1 MLWIKRVSVKNTI
14 AILITYVL
22 TACGGGGSNTNSNEV
37 ENSPPEQTNSAP
49 VAILDSLVIED
60 GTITTINVLDNDTDS
75 DTDQL
80 NIIEIVSPPN
90 FGTATIV
97 DNEIQFVPQTNFA
110 GTDTL
115 VYRISDGELTSDAEV
130 RISLTQSLT
139 LAGRIDGL
147 AGSNATLNVQIGNEV
162 MSFQSD
168 GNGDYEIALTISDSS
183 SLATLNAVDSEQQ
196 PIFIGL
202 MGEAKAL
209 LDDSGEDR
217 ILVAAENT
225 SVNLNLFSTAT
236 FLLVEDSNNNQLI
249 ESAQRLSDLV
259 SALNTADIVDVA
271 AFMHVLTTND
281 AFLFTVDPEASTAG
295 VLALLDDD
303 IYPSTQEIIQ
313 QYLVNNQLVDEL
325 GSPTAEYIA
334 ARDEAIVQL
343 SETNLVNHDIAMVI
357 SLLQNQ
363 TNILV
368 SAQQPGFVADVA
380 NSFTLSEEGI
390 GTFFTGFSIT
400 DAVPSVPMA
409 WEITNGQLVLSYT
422 QESLTVLSLT
432 SSNLNELRQ
441 DFGSEVVDL
450 ILDNIFLFPSGQ
462 IQQISRITGQ
472 DLSLLKQ
479 NTNNL
484 QVIAETHSEIELV
497 IPPEL
502 GFSDN
507 PTITESSISS
517 FQIPTRIES
526 ILIDSEESELLG
538 KWALPVIASF
548 EETFTDN
555 LERGV
560 DAFTL
565 QSNGSSTGE
574 FSGATYDW
582 SLNNGIIVLEN
593 PTERY
598 EFLPF
603 KLNGDEYQTI
613 MTRKVNNEIADIQ
626 LVLIVRFNDSASQFT
641 DNLVTGL
648 PKVYISHLSAT
659 TNPRNWVGNSLRVIQ
674 VFAHQFN
681 SDGSMRRAIFTT
693 PSSNN
698 FRFDSALWEI
708 VDGVVQ
714 IRKTIDTAIIG
725 RNWQVISVDETGRAH
740 VIETFILNEERIGF
754 PFFTA
759 PRLNSYSLLD
769 LSAYPERFNNTDFM
783 TR

>member
-1 MLWIKRVSVKNTI
+1 MKNTI

-196 PIFIGL
+196 PILIGL

>member
-196 PIFIGL
+196 PILIGL